1 MRVAYLRAALTLC
14 ASLIYGFQPPY
25 ALRAPY
31 ELRSPH
37 VLRQPLHAARAGHS
51 LRELYALRLWHPCL
65 LSNLIHEVRLTF
77 YQQPQKVSKK
87 GRSPARLYSLC
98 VSTNTGRE
106 NVFPTR
112 LSLRLHPCNRPS
124 VSLQCSRIL
133 ESRKGCFVVRLK
145 V

>member
-1 MRVAYLRAALTLC
+1 MAFSHLL
-14 ASLIYGFQPPY
+14 Y
-25 ALRAPY
+25 ALRALY

-37 VLRQPLHAARAGHS
+37 VLHTLCAKRTYGLRQPLHAARAGHS
-51 LRELYALRLWHPCL
+51 LRELYALHLWHPCL

-98 VSTNTGRE
+98 VSTNTSRE